1 MHSDTKAT
9 EWDREYTIRPYHFL
23 VPNII
28 FLTIGTLFLMGLIVY
43 GVSSHDRV
51 AFIYSMFFPV
61 PVIGECVL
69 IGILIRRYL
78 LAFTVSADGISV
90 TRGKREILPHSH
102 WTDFHKAY
110 FFTDYRKKIYFVLT
124 QEDLLPGQRKYL
136 MEKLADDLPKAVQH
150 PYIAFRLT
158 SEMVELVE
166 HCIAGKIPI
175 EKYAQ

>member
-23 VPNII
+23 RPSIV
-28 FLTIGTLFLMGLIVY
+28 FFFFGALFFVALIVWVFCHPIPGAVGY
-43 GVSSHDRV
+43 SMILGVFALGVS
-51 AFIYSMFFPV
+51 I
-61 PVIGECVL
+61 L
-69 IGILIRRYL
+69 NGILIRRYL

-136 MEKLADDLPKAVQH
+136 MEKLADDLPKAVQQ